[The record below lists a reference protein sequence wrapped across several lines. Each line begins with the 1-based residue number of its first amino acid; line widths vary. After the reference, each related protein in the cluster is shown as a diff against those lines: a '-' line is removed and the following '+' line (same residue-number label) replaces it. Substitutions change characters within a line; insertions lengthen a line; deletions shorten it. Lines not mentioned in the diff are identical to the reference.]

1 MPAMPAEIVFG
12 TMVGISNEELASHR
26 ADPEASADAPMM
38 MAPSAEPMILT
49 YARVGRQGKAEGK
62 PFAATGWFAAGYFL
76 AWTGFSLAPTFFQW
90 VIERAALLDSD
101 KDRRRCNCSPRSSR
115 QKAAIAPDLPSIPPA
130 GPACARE

>member
-1 MPAMPAEIVFG
+1 
-12 TMVGISNEELASHR
+12 
-26 ADPEASADAPMM
+26 MM
-38 MAPSAEPMILT
+38 MVPSAEPMILT

-76 AWTGFSLAPTFFQW
+76 AWTGFSTFFQW

-115 QKAAIAPDLPSIPPA
+115 QKAAIAPGLPSIPPA